1 MFEEQ
6 ISQEFRLKSI
16 NETENSSPE
25 EIKQNELLSRKH
37 KQVCTTLKDIEHV
50 LILASTITGCI
61 LVSAFTSLLGIT
73 KKKKNYNE
81 IVLLAKTQKIAQKKT
96 QLNSIEV
103 LNFKAAIKS
112 NISQD
117 EFVLMNNVLK
127 EYDDMKKQIKNLKT

>member
-16 NETENSSPE
+16 NETGNSSLE

-37 KQVCTTLKDIEHV
+37 KQVCTTLKYIEHV
-50 LILASTITGCI
+50 LILASTITECI

-81 IVLLAKTQKIAQKKT
+81 IVLLAKT
-96 QLNSIEV
+96 
-103 LNFKAAIKS
+103 
-112 NISQD
+112 
-117 EFVLMNNVLK
+117 
-127 EYDDMKKQIKNLKT
+127 

>member
-16 NETENSSPE
+16 NETGNSSLE

-37 KQVCTTLKDIEHV
+37 KQVCTTLKYIEHV
-50 LILASTITGCI
+50 LILASSITGCF

-81 IVLLAKTQKIAQKKT
+81 IVLLAKT
-96 QLNSIEV
+96 
-103 LNFKAAIKS
+103 
-112 NISQD
+112 
-117 EFVLMNNVLK
+117 
-127 EYDDMKKQIKNLKT
+127 